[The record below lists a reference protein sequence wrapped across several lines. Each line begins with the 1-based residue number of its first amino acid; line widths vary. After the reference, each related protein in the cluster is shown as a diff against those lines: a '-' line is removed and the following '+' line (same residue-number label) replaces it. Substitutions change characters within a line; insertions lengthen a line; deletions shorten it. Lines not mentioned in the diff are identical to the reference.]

1 MAGYIGNLAL
11 FFSLIFNGF
20 LIFSLIKG
28 IRNNDFKNS
37 KIINFFNNS
46 IFYLL
51 LISFLTL
58 IYCFIVS
65 DFSNVAV
72 YQNSHTTKPLIYKI
86 SGAWGN
92 HEGSMV
98 LFILILSLFSFVFA
112 RTKVS
117 EKLKFYTVFFQSILI
132 LIFLIFLI
140 FTSNPFD
147 QMDPKPSQGLGLN
160 PILQDPLLAIHPP
173 FLYFGYVGFSLV
185 FSFRCSQPSL
195 LIHRHWWFRYYLWIR
210 LRL

>member
-46 IFYLL
+46 IFFLL

-117 EKLKFYTVFFQSILI
+117 EKLKFYTVFFSINI
-132 LIFLIFLI
+132 
-140 FTSNPFD
+140 N
-147 QMDPKPSQGLGLN
+147 LN
-160 PILQDPLLAIHPP
+160 
-173 FLYFGYVGFSLV
+173 FFNF
-185 FSFRCSQPSL
+185 FNFNFKSF
-195 LIHRHWWFRYYLWIR
+195 
-210 LRL
+210 

>member
-28 IRNNDFKNS
+28 IRNDFKNS
-37 KIINFFNNS
+37 KTINFFNNS
-46 IFYLL
+46 IFFLL

-92 HEGSMV
+92 HEGSCLLLELV
-98 LFILILSLFSFVFA
+98 LDLFGP
-112 RTKVS
+112 TM
-117 EKLKFYTVFFQSILI
+117 
-132 LIFLIFLI
+132 
-140 FTSNPFD
+140 N
-147 QMDPKPSQGLGLN
+147 
-160 PILQDPLLAIHPP
+160 
-173 FLYFGYVGFSLV
+173 
-185 FSFRCSQPSL
+185 
-195 LIHRHWWFRYYLWIR
+195 
-210 LRL
+210 

>member
-1 MAGYIGNLAL
+1 MI
-11 FFSLIFNGF
+11 GF

-58 IYCFIVS
+58 IYCFVVS

-112 RTKVS
+112 RTKGS

-132 LIFLIFLI
+132 LIFLIFLSI
-140 FTSNPFD
+140 
-147 QMDPKPSQGLGLN
+147 
-160 PILQDPLLAIHPP
+160 
-173 FLYFGYVGFSLV
+173 
-185 FSFRCSQPSL
+185 
-195 LIHRHWWFRYYLWIR
+195 
-210 LRL
+210 

>member
-58 IYCFIVS
+58 IYCFVVS

-98 LFILILSLFSFVFA
+98 LFILILS
-112 RTKVS
+112 
-117 EKLKFYTVFFQSILI
+117 
-132 LIFLIFLI
+132 
-140 FTSNPFD
+140 
-147 QMDPKPSQGLGLN
+147 
-160 PILQDPLLAIHPP
+160 
-173 FLYFGYVGFSLV
+173 
-185 FSFRCSQPSL
+185 
-195 LIHRHWWFRYYLWIR
+195 
-210 LRL
+210 